1 MIRTNGETN
10 QLIERV
16 KKLQDGN
23 NAGVLLSGNEAQM
36 EFGDA
41 IQSIANVLLISFVLL
56 TSVICLLNLFNSVQ
70 GWMTGNSREFAVLKS
85 VGMSGGQLR
94 KMLLYECA
102 GIFARALLVAGIFST
117 LLIYVIRFGFHTL
130 FGNIVIWLPV
140 GLVAGAVVL
149 AGSVLV
155 GITLRCCA
163 KVQKEEILENIRRE
177 G

>member
-1 MIRTNGETN
+1 MDDRQQPRIC
-10 QLIERV
+10 
-16 KKLQDGN
+16 
-23 NAGVLLSGNEAQM
+23 
-36 EFGDA
+36 
-41 IQSIANVLLISFVLL
+41 SI
-56 TSVICLLNLFNSVQ
+56 
-70 GWMTGNSREFAVLKS
+70 
-85 VGMSGGQLR
+85 
-94 KMLLYECA
+94 
-102 GIFARALLVAGIFST
+102 ARALLVAGIFST